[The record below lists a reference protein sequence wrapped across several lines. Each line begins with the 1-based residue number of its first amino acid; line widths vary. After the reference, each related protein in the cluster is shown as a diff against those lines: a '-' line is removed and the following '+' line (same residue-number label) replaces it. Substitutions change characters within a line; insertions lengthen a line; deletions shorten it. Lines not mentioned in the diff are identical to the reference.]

1 MLKYKHF
8 LSQFLKIAFTNFLF
22 FLNLKTIDSTLK
34 TMMFS
39 NEFGKIFEVIVK
51 EISEIQKSLVFNAT
65 ESSHITTLKI

>member
-22 FLNLKTIDSTLK
+22 FLNLETIDSNLK
-34 TMMFS
+34 TMMLS
-39 NEFGKIFEVIVK
+39 NEFGIIFEVIVK